1 MDDVAGCRLI
11 FSNVKKLYNFRMQF
25 HKARFNHKRRNE
37 LDKYDYIK
45 RPKNTGYRGIHDVYE
60 YDVRSDVGKSLAGLY
75 VEIQYRTL
83 VQHAWATAVEL
94 IGFVTESQPKFQEGD
109 KRYETAM
116 ALASEILARSFE
128 NSKGPFPDLDDS
140 DLVRRFVDIDHEVG
154 LLRTLRGLNAAD
166 KAVTENRNAILIF
179 SAAGDLDVQTF
190 RDATDALQALFDLEK
205 KFPDR
210 DIVLV
215 RADTSD
221 EVRLAFKNYF
231 SDARDFIRLV
241 EDGCAKLSGD
251 ERRRKRL
258 KAKRA

>member
-1 MDDVAGCRLI
+1 M
-11 FSNVKKLYNFRMQF
+11 
-25 HKARFNHKRRNE
+25 ARFDHKRRNE

-45 RPKNTGYRGIHDVYE
+45 HPKDTGYRGIHDVYE
-60 YDVRSDVGKSLAGLY
+60 YDVRSRVGKPLAGLY

-128 NSKGPFPDLDDS
+128 KSTGPFPLLDNREV
-140 DLVRRFVDIDHEVG
+140 VRRFVDLDHDVG

-179 SAAGDLDVQTF
+179 SPAGDLEVQTF
-190 RDATDALQALFDLEK
+190 RDATDALQALFELER

-241 EDGCAKLSGD
+241 EDGCAKLSGMD
-251 ERRRKRL
+251 KPRKKRRARRI
-258 KAKRA
+258 